1 MPQAY
6 EDTASDWAPA
16 IQARRRALVQ
26 RLGMGAATAL
36 VFTPVFG
43 WRVSALW
50 CLGYFLI
57 QALDLWIFSPILS
70 GRVERMGPIR
80 SAAGGAMLFVN
91 AAAFGSLSIPLWLLG
106 PMGGVCAA
114 IVAAAGAIYAVINSP
129 RSRKVLAI
137 TITPHLLYMA
147 TGPLWMSHYGAS
159 HAFVM
164 AASISFGVFVAYCL
178 STWERMNRAQEAERA
193 ARLDADRK
201 RGEAERIM
209 AGRQAFLASVVHDL
223 RTPISA
229 IMTGAAE
236 LERGA
241 RTGATRAQATLI
253 SDASVMMKALLDD
266 LLDHAKLEAGHM
278 SVESIDFNLRSLIA
292 QTLMFWQGEARAKGL
307 ALRVEGAAS
316 MPASVKGDPM
326 RLRQVLNNLISN
338 AMKFTEAGSVT
349 LRLAS
354 WPEEPAEHAILIEV
368 ADTGPGLTA
377 EQLTRLFT
385 PFDQA
390 VEGVS
395 ARHGGT
401 GLGLAISRDLVELMG
416 GRLTARGRPGEG
428 AVFTVSLILP
438 RGEADAAPRAF
449 GEESRGHIVRDLAGP
464 KPASRAS
471 SRKTRPE
478 SPKVETP
485 NLETPNLQTPNLE
498 TPPAL
503 SATEAL
509 LAQLGAEAPAP
520 ATGPATGSGP
530 TARDPAPEAATPGPD
545 APASAPTEPVDDDRP
560 LRVLVVD
567 DHDINRRAV
576 ELILAPLGC
585 DIATA
590 ADGLAALAHCETGV
604 FDVIFMDVR
613 MPELDGRETTRR
625 LRAGG
630 GPNAD
635 VPVIAVTADTAP
647 EDIAACMAAGM
658 NYFVSKPLT
667 PPALLGALEHV
678 LSATDPVQP
687 ESAVA

>member
-1 MPQAY
+1 MSQAY
-6 EDTASDWAPA
+6 EDSAPDWTPA
-16 IQARRRALVQ
+16 IQARRRALMQ

-36 VFTPVFG
+36 IFTPVFG
-43 WRVSALW
+43 WQVSALW
-50 CLGYFLI
+50 CVGYFLV
-57 QALDLWIFSPILS
+57 QALDLWIFAPVLS

-80 SAAGGAMLFVN
+80 SAAGNVMLFLN
-91 AAAFGSLSIPLWLLG
+91 AASFGSLSIPLWLLGG

-114 IVAAAGAIYAVINSP
+114 IVAASGAIYGVINSP
-129 RSRKVLAI
+129 GSRKVLAI
-137 TITPHLLYMA
+137 TIAPHFLYMA
-147 TGPLWMSHYGAS
+147 TVPFWMSFYGAS

-164 AASISFGVFVAYCL
+164 AVTISFCVFGVYCV
-178 STWERMNRAQEAERA
+178 STWERMNRAQQAERA
-193 ARLDADRK
+193 ARVEADRK
-201 RGEAERIM
+201 RAEAERIM
-209 AGRQAFLASVVHDL
+209 ASRQAFLAAVGHDL

-236 LERGA
+236 LEAGA
-241 RTGATRAQATLI
+241 KTSSARAQAALI

-266 LLDHAKLEAGHM
+266 LLDHAKLEGGHM
-278 SVESIDFNLRSLIA
+278 AVESVDFNLRSLIA

-307 ALRVEGAAS
+307 SLRVEGASS

-326 RLRQVLNNLISN
+326 RLRQVLNNLVSN

-354 WPEEPAEHAILIEV
+354 WPEEPAEHAILIEI
-368 ADTGPGLTA
+368 ADTGPGMSA
-377 EQLTRLFT
+377 DQLARLFT
-385 PFDQA
+385 PFDQLS
-390 VEGVS
+390 EGVS

-401 GLGLAISRDLVELMG
+401 GLGLTISRDLIELMG
-416 GRLTARGRPGEG
+416 GRLTARSRPGEG
-428 AVFTVSLILP
+428 AVFTLSLVLP
-438 RGEADAAPRAF
+438 SGDAEAAAPRTF
-449 GEESRGHIVRDLAGP
+449 GEDSRGDIVRSLAPRKPSSRAPRKSEP
-464 KPASRAS
+464 KPEPA
-471 SRKTRPE
+471 
-478 SPKVETP
+478 VEAA
-485 NLETPNLQTPNLE
+485 
-498 TPPAL
+498 PAV

-509 LAQLGAEAPAP
+509 LAQLGADIPAEPVAEPKPP
-520 ATGPATGSGP
+520 ATPVAGTPIAVAASDKP
-530 TARDPAPEAATPGPD
+530 PLAEAAE
-545 APASAPTEPVDDDRP
+545 AEAERP

-590 ADGLAALAHCETGV
+590 ADGLAALAQCETGV

-630 GPNAD
+630 GPNAG

-658 NYFVSKPLT
+658 TYFVSKPLT
-667 PPALLGALEHV
+667 PPALLGALEQV
-678 LSATDPVQP
+678 LSETDASPS
-687 ESAVA
+687 EVAAA